1 MDDIVERLREG
12 ATVLD
17 EPFHRNALELVML
30 EAADEIERLRTA
42 LEAQAARIAEL
53 EGLLRRIEPY
63 MDGLICYASTMG
75 EHAPNRIAHDLRA
88 ALPPEVK
95 P

>member
-1 MDDIVERLREG
+1 M
-12 ATVLD
+12 TVD
-17 EPFHRNALELVML
+17 EIMKLADAYAF
-30 EAADEIERLRTA
+30 EAAYYYGSQQDEDEARGKLRAA
-42 LEAQAARIAEL
+42 LEAQSAKIAEL

-75 EHAPNRIAHDLRA
+75 EHEPNRIAHDLRA
-88 ALPPEVK
+88 ALHPEVK

>member
-1 MDDIVERLREG
+1 M
-12 ATVLD
+12 TVD
-17 EPFHRNALELVML
+17 EIMKLADAHAF
-30 EAADEIERLRTA
+30 EAAYYYGSQQDEDEACGKLRAA
-42 LEAQAARIAEL
+42 LEAQSARIAEL

-75 EHAPNRIAHDLRA
+75 EHEPNRIAHDLHA
-88 ALPPEVK
+88 ALHPEVK